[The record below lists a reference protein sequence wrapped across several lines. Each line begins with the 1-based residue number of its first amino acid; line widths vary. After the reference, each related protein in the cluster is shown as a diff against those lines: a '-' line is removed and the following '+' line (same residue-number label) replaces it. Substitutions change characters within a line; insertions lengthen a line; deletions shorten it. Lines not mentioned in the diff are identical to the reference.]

1 MPTLKLKNA
10 EIKVPRALVVR
21 MADRIWKLGK
31 GRHEGY
37 VAGARRRLEAGG
49 KGSNDAAA
57 VLAAG
62 G

>member
-31 GRHEGY
+31 PRREDY
-37 VAGARRRLEAGG
+37 VAPAKKRLDAGG
-49 KGSNDAAA
+49 KGGNDAAA

-62 G
+62 N